1 MSAQGQSFSP
11 LVEFQQNRRLR
22 LGVYLILAL
31 LWIYGITALRDLG
44 VREANNWKQAEADIL
59 QARTV
64 AATADWTTREMQAR
78 NALTELEGYLW
89 RDGSLGF
96 SQAAFQERIAQTL
109 SRAGAAAP
117 SIRVSSGSEAGT
129 GQTTLALNT
138 ISARIQAEYRPS
150 VLFNWLRDVGLRPGV
165 QQPLIL
171 VDSIVIRAQPNQPA
185 TLDLQLSAIVSR
197 SAGATADGNKPVEV
211 AK

>member
-11 LVEFQQNRRLR
+11 LLELQENRRLR
-22 LGVYLILAL
+22 FGVYLILAL

-109 SRAGAAAP
+109 SRAGAVAP
-117 SIRVSSGSEAGT
+117 SIRVSAGSDAGAA
-129 GQTTLALNT
+129 QTSLAIST
-138 ISARIQAEYRPS
+138 ISARIQTEYRPN
-150 VLFNWLRDVGLRPGV
+150 VLFNWLRDVALRPGA

-185 TLDLQLSAIVSR
+185 TLDLQLSALASR
-197 SAGATADGNKPVEV
+197 SAGSTADGNKPREAVR
-211 AK
+211 